1 METFYCPRCKTKIYD
16 EEDGYGEVCSHVAF
30 AYLSL
35 IGDFETITEEV
46 KEFMH
51 GMKTEIDDQEEFV
64 NELVERMKNKIDLY
78 TLEDSG
84 ADSCGLH
91 YTVLYIGIWKR
102 I

>member
-1 METFYCPRCKTKIYD
+1 METFYCPRCNAKIFD
-16 EEDGYGEVCSHVAF
+16 EENGYGKVCSHVAF

-35 IGDFETITEEV
+35 IGDFEHVADEV
-46 KEFMH
+46 IEFMK
-51 GMKTEIDDQEEFV
+51 GMKAEVGDQEDFI
-64 NELVERMKNKIDLY
+64 NELVEKMKDKLDLY

-91 YTVLYIGIWKR
+91 YVTLHIGIWKT